1 MVSIYICHL
10 FSPMN
15 GMTIATV
22 TSKKMVVIPAEI
34 RRKYGI
40 KEGTKV
46 KFIDKG
52 NMIVLVPIPSLKEL
66 FSVDKT
72 HYEKIVEGVR
82 ELMAER
88 REEAHSEEIRG

>member
-1 MVSIYICHL
+1 MD
-10 FSPMN
+10 

-40 KEGTKV
+40 TEGTKI

-52 NMIVLVPIPSLKEL
+52 NMIILVPIPPLKGL
-66 FSVDKT
+66 FGIDKK
-72 HYEKIVEGVR
+72 HYEKIVEGIR
-82 ELMAER
+82 ELMVER
-88 REEAHSEEIRG
+88 REEALSEDVRD